1 MRFPVLLLILVG
13 LAFGAAPVRAV
24 DLSKIDRA
32 IAKEPAY
39 RSKTPLY
46 SLLVFGPNAKT
57 RVWVVLDETDLYVD
71 TNGDG
76 DLTAATKHFPKDGKG
91 FKPFEITDGDRKE
104 RYKITSIGVHR
115 TEDKKRVFLMVS
127 AEVVG
132 KYKQYCDSTPA
143 GHLRDAPVSH
153 FHGPLRLGLRESNWV
168 CNQKLMAGA
177 KPGELYAWV
186 GTFDKANG
194 CWVVVSNTVIDRSD
208 YQRKDFPT
216 DIHPVAE
223 VEFAPKQPGGKPI
236 RERYELAER
245 C

>member
-1 MRFPVLLLILVG
+1 MRFSVLLPVLVG

-32 IAKEPAY
+32 IAKEPTY

-46 SLLVFGPNAKT
+46 SLLVFGPNATT

-76 DLTAATKHFPKDGKG
+76 DLTVATKRFPKDGEG
-91 FKPFEITDGDRKE
+91 FKPFEITDRDGKE
-104 RYKITSIGVHR
+104 RYKITSIGVPR

-127 AEVVG
+127 MEGVG
-132 KYKQYCDSTPA
+132 KYNQYCDSTPA
-143 GHLRDAPVSH
+143 GRLRDAPVSH

-168 CNQKLMAGA
+168 CHQKLMAGA

-186 GTFDKANG
+186 GTFDKANA
-194 CWVVVSNTVIDRSD
+194 CWLLLTNTVINLSS
-208 YQRKDFPT
+208 YHLNTF
-216 DIHPVAE
+216 
-223 VEFAPKQPGGKPI
+223 
-236 RERYELAER
+236 
-245 C
+245 